1 MSTDLF
7 DALFVVTGA
16 LERAGIDYGLVGGL
30 AVAVHGA
37 PRATTDIDLLIAPDN
52 ADRAV
57 ALAKEAGFRFEA
69 LPQRFSDGMRLRRV
83 TRIEQGESLTVDFML
98 ADPFLQAAWDS
109 RERYDAGD
117 GRHLWVVGREALIA
131 MKVQAG
137 RAKDLA
143 DIERLTDLD
152 R

>member
-1 MSTDLF
+1 MPTDLF
-7 DALFVVTGA
+7 DALFAVTGA
-16 LERAGIDYGLVGGL
+16 LERAGVGYGLVGGL

-37 PRATTDIDLLIAPDN
+37 PRATTDIDLLIAPDD

-57 ALAKEAGFRFEA
+57 ELTKKAGFQFEA
-69 LPQRFSDGMRLRRV
+69 LPQQFNDGMRLRRV
-83 TRIEQGESLTVDFML
+83 TRIERGESLTVDFML
-98 ADPFLQAAWDS
+98 ADPPLQAAWDS
-109 RERYDAGD
+109 RERYDAGE

-137 RAKDLA
+137 RAQDLA
-143 DIERLTDLD
+143 DVERLSELD

>member
-1 MSTDLF
+1 MATDLF
-7 DALFVVTGA
+7 DALFEVTAA
-16 LERAGIDYGLVGGL
+16 LERGGVEYALVGGL

-37 PRATTDIDLLIAPDN
+37 PRATTDIDLLVAPDD
-52 ADRAV
+52 AEEAV
-57 ALAKEAGFRFEA
+57 VIAKRTGFQFEA
-69 LPQRFSDGMRLRRV
+69 LPHQFNDGMRLRRV
-83 TRIEQGESLTVDFML
+83 TRIDAGESLTVDFML
-98 ADPFLQAAWDS
+98 ADPPLQPAWHS

-117 GRHLWVVGREALIA
+117 GRTLWVVGREELIA

-143 DIERLTDLD
+143 DIERLQEID